1 MCPPPLQ
8 ARQPP
13 EGREFCVLCS
23 MSRPQHLE
31 QRLVRGRTSINE
43 CSGVIYAK
51 HLGQCWTRRKGPPN
65 SACNRKNKKKEGE
78 AHQSERKVGGN
89 VDSRR
94 SEKEPGRS
102 TPRNPEGQRLAL
114 VLSGGIC
121 G

>member
-1 MCPPPLQ
+1 M
-8 ARQPP
+8 
-13 EGREFCVLCS
+13 LCS

-51 HLGQCWTRRKGPPN
+51 HLGQCWTVGRGPQIAPVTG
-65 SACNRKNKKKEGE
+65 KIKKKEDE